1 MKCKAALAVDGEYY
15 GCELTAPHAGIAH
28 HSSAA
33 QANWCSDGE
42 SRKWRGKPVSGGA
55 SPSASVQGIN
65 QHDSV

>member
-42 SRKWRGKPVSGGA
+42 ARKWRGKPVRQRAG
-55 SPSASVQGIN
+55 
-65 QHDSV
+65 H